1 MLVPIADGARLFAQ
15 VMGAALAPEPASPER
30 PWIVLLHGGP
40 GSDHTVFLG
49 ESLDRLADSC
59 NVLLYDHRG
68 NGRSDRSDES
78 RWNLDQWASDLVS
91 LCHELEIVRPIVWGA
106 SFGGFVAQR
115 YLELFPAHAK
125 RVVLA
130 GTASHLDADAIAMRF
145 ERLAGS
151 EAGDAA
157 RIMFSGLSLTQDVAA
172 VWTERCV
179 PLYSSTQDA
188 VEVLHRPL
196 RNDVL
201 RRSFYSGEARTMRFQ
216 HPARAQTPVF
226 WVWGRS
232 DPVFPGEVS
241 RAHVDN
247 LASVDFAVVDG
258 SHLEAVTSW
267 DNAVVRDFLLG
278 RSS

>member
-1 MLVPIADGARLFAQ
+1 MLVRIADGASLFAQ
-15 VMGAALAPEPASPER
+15 VKGAALAPDPASPDR

-49 ESLDRLADSC
+49 ESLDRLADSY

-78 RWNLDQWASDLVS
+78 LWNLDQWASDLVS

-115 YLELFPAHAK
+115 YLELFPSHAQ

-130 GTASHLDADAIAMRF
+130 GTASHVDADAIAMRF
-145 ERLAGS
+145 ERLAGA
-151 EAGDAA
+151 EAGHAA
-157 RIMFSGLSLTQDVAA
+157 WNMFSGLFLTPEVSA
-172 VWTERCV
+172 VWTEQCV
-179 PLYSSTQDA
+179 PLYSSSQDA

-201 RRSFYSGEARTMRFQ
+201 RMSFYSGEARMMRFQ
-216 HPARAQTPVF
+216 HLERAQTPVL

-241 RAHVDN
+241 RAHVDHVAR
-247 LASVDFAVVDG
+247 LDAAVVEG

-267 DNAVVRDFLLG
+267 DNPVVKDFLLG
-278 RSS
+278 PSV